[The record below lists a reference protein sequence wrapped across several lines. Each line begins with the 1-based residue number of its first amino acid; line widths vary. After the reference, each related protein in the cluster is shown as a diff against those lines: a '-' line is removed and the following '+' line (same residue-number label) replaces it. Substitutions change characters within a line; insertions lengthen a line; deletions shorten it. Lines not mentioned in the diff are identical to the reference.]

1 MQKMLT
7 QLLPELSL
15 PIDIPITGITDD
27 SRKVQKGDLFLA
39 VTGADFDGKNYISEV
54 ANKFAAAVVCDSK
67 VENKVDY
74 NVPIFEANDLS
85 SRRGQIAGLF
95 YDCPSASMTMIGVTG
110 TNGKT
115 SCSQF
120 IATALDFLGKP
131 SGVVGTMGY
140 GTGDRVK
147 NPGLTTPDAISLQEI
162 LAELR
167 DQGAKVVSF
176 EASSH
181 GIVQDRLGGIDV
193 DIAVLTNVTR
203 DHLDYHESF
212 DGYKRA
218 KQKLFEIPGL
228 KAAVINLDDSFSEQ
242 LIGKI
247 DASVELLTYSLT
259 NSQASVFCRNLAFTS
274 HGFNSEVATPWGNVQ
289 LTSCLL
295 GDFNVSNLLA
305 VVAVLGLQGYS
316 QDEISRA
323 SAALTNVKG
332 RMDLMPGGDCANV
345 VIDYAH
351 TPDALEKAIKAVRL
365 HSDSDI
371 WCVMGCGGN
380 RDKGKRPEMGEIAT
394 RLADHTIITD
404 DNPRDESSEVI
415 IDDILKGAHKDA
427 SIRVL
432 ADRAE
437 AIEYALTY
445 AKSDDVILIAGKGH
459 EDYQEVNG
467 KRISFSDY
475 VEVEK
480 YLGVQRGDEES

>member
-1 MQKMLT
+1 
-7 QLLPELSL
+7 
-15 PIDIPITGITDD
+15 
-27 SRKVQKGDLFLA
+27 
-39 VTGADFDGKNYISEV
+39 
-54 ANKFAAAVVCDSK
+54 
-67 VENKVDY
+67 
-74 NVPIFEANDLS
+74 
-85 SRRGQIAGLF
+85 
-95 YDCPSASMTMIGVTG
+95 
-110 TNGKT
+110 
-115 SCSQF
+115 
-120 IATALDFLGKP
+120 
-131 SGVVGTMGY
+131 
-140 GTGDRVK
+140 
-147 NPGLTTPDAISLQEI
+147 
-162 LAELR
+162 
-167 DQGAKVVSF
+167 
-176 EASSH
+176 
-181 GIVQDRLGGIDV
+181 
-193 DIAVLTNVTR
+193 
-203 DHLDYHESF
+203 
-212 DGYKRA
+212 
-218 KQKLFEIPGL
+218 
-228 KAAVINLDDSFSEQ
+228 
-242 LIGKI
+242 
-247 DASVELLTYSLT
+247 
-259 NSQASVFCRNLAFTS
+259 
-274 HGFNSEVATPWGNVQ
+274 
-289 LTSCLL
+289 
-295 GDFNVSNLLA
+295 VSNLLA